1 MFDYAINN
9 EMEASGNLPPF
20 LTLNPSNEEMSV
32 MAKKI
37 VTPEFPKSKSKPK
50 KQFSIEHRR
59 KLSDA
64 AKKRWQDPEYRK
76 EMAQIE
82 MSDECKKSISD
93 RMKAAWQDPE
103 YRKNHP
109 KNNLSE
115 SARRSISDKAKE
127 RWSDPEYKSRVA
139 KKIGK
144 TAKEIWE
151 RPGYKEKMSKS
162 LKGIQAGENNHMYG
176 KHPSEETRQKMRDS
190 HNDWQVGELHP
201 MYGKRHSAES
211 RKKMSDAHIGIQ
223 AGENHPMYGQHHSD
237 EAKEKMIAAHLG
249 IPLSGDH
256 KKKIGKASKNVWDT
270 ISEEKRNEW
279 QGNIRKALACSP
291 NKPEQIILSTLNYLY
306 PGEWEFVGDGQLI
319 IAGKCPD
326 FVNVNGQKKLIELFG
341 DYWHRGQD
349 PKDRINIFK
358 PYGFDTLVIWEHELK
373 EMGSV
378 IEKIQNFMEM

>member
-1 MFDYAINN
+1 MFDYAINY
-9 EMEASGNLPPF
+9 ETMRGANLPPF
-20 LTLNPSNEEMSV
+20 LTNANIYRRYDA
-32 MAKKI
+32 MAKKTL
-37 VTPEFPKSKSKPK
+37 TPAFPKSKSKQPK
-50 KQFSIEHRR
+50 KQFSAEHRR
-59 KLSDA
+59 KLSEA

-144 TAKEIWE
+144 TAKEVWE
-151 RPGYKEKMSKS
+151 RPGHKEKMSKA

-211 RKKMSDAHIGIQ
+211 RKKMSDAHIGI
-223 AGENHPMYGQHHSD
+223 
-237 EAKEKMIAAHLG
+237 
-249 IPLSGDH
+249 PLSEEN
-256 KKKIGKASKNVWDT
+256 KKNISKANKLMWASLSEDEKNQW
-270 ISEEKRNEW
+270 IRNNRES
-279 QGNIRKALACSP
+279 QRCSP
-291 NKPEQIILSTLNYLY
+291 TKPEQTILSLLNDLY
-306 PGEWEFVGDGQLI
+306 PGEWKFIGDGAVV
-319 IAGKCPD
+319 IAGKNPD
-326 FVNVNGQKKLIELFG
+326 FINVNGRKKIIECYG
-341 DYWHRGQD
+341 DYWHKGED
-349 PKDRINIFK
+349 PQDRIDIFK
-358 PYGFDTLVIWEHELK
+358 PYGFDTLVIWESELK
-373 EMGSV
+373 NINLV
-378 IEKIQNFMEM
+378 IKKIREFAGDQHGIS